1 LESRKSSLNFDF
13 YTLNWCSNSKGVGYN
28 PETFGTSLTGTP
40 LVEAPYEYKLDV
52 DRNWVSCMKTLS
64 HSEVQSFSFFM
75 QHNYT
80 YTLYMDDLPSATIV
94 RDEHDRDL
102 PPNYF
107 EGIPIGIFSMP
118 SRSEHKIMIYN
129 HLDITVL
136 VHHTI
141 EGHQR
146 IVGFDVEP
154 FSIAEGPKRGSNDP
168 FNSDG
173 VQYLEA
179 DQQFRFSYRIISR
192 EDK

>member
-1 LESRKSSLNFDF
+1 MIKLVSLLVVLHLAHTWQIPHMVPKNYEKRDPIKILVGQLESRKSSLNFDF
-13 YTLNWCSNSKGVGYN
+13 YTLNWCSNTKGEGYN
-28 PETFGTSLTGTP
+28 PETFGTSLTGTA
-40 LVEAPYEYKLDV
+40 LIEAPYEYKLDV
-52 DRNWVSCMKTLS
+52 DRSWVSCMKTLS

-94 RDEHDRDL
+94 RDEHNRDL

-141 EGHQR
+141 EGH
-146 IVGFDVEP
+146 
-154 FSIAEGPKRGSNDP
+154 
-168 FNSDG
+168 
-173 VQYLEA
+173 
-179 DQQFRFSYRIISR
+179 
-192 EDK
+192 